1 MNPMTFRSVRART
14 LLVAASFL
22 AVSCSA
28 PEQEAMEDEEGA
40 SIDLVDRVALT
51 DAALAS
57 LELAYAT
64 AAVMTLTPTLEVPA
78 ELIPDPDRL
87 ADIGARV
94 SGRIVDVFVNTGDQ
108 VGQSDPLLA
117 IESAEVGRA
126 WADLVSA
133 RASERVA
140 RRARDRQQEL
150 LDGRVTSVRAFEE
163 AQGAWE
169 IAEAELRA
177 ALTRL
182 ASLGVAEPAEPPTN
196 PARVTL
202 YSPIA
207 GSVTARTVSLGEWV
221 EPANILLQVIDLE
234 EVWLEASVYE
244 QEMRYVDVGQQV
256 QVEVRAFPDDV
267 FLGTVERLAGV
278 LDEKT
283 RSIGVRIALANEG
296 GRLRPGMFATARIQ
310 GTHAHESREL
320 IAIPWAAVQEIDG
333 HHAVFVRAGEGV
345 FEVRSVH
352 TAERAGD
359 FVEILT
365 GLEVGDEVV
374 ADGSFLLKGQLL
386 RSELAE
392 EDEG

>member
-1 MNPMTFRSVRART
+1 MNAMTFRAFPARA
-14 LLVAASFL
+14 LLVATSLF

-28 PEQEAMEDEEGA
+28 PEPEEIEGDEGA
-40 SIDLVDRVALT
+40 GIDLTDRVALN

-57 LELAYAT
+57 LELTYAT

-78 ELIPDPDRL
+78 EVVPVPDRL
-87 ADIGARV
+87 AAIGARV
-94 SGRIVDVFVNTGDQ
+94 SGRIVDVFVNTGDR
-108 VGQSDPLLA
+108 VSRSDPLLA

-126 WADLVSA
+126 WADLVA
-133 RASERVA
+133 TRAGERVA
-140 RRARDRQQEL
+140 RRALDRQQEL

-163 AQGAWE
+163 AQGTWE
-169 IAEAELRA
+169 IAEADLRA

-182 ASLGVAEPAEPPTN
+182 ASLGVADPGEPPAN

-221 EPANILLQVIDLE
+221 EPSNILLQVIDLT

-310 GTHAHESREL
+310 GTQAREAREL

-333 HHAVFVRAGEGV
+333 RQAVFMRAGDGV
-345 FEVRSVH
+345 FEVRTVH
-352 TAERAGD
+352 TAQRVGD
-359 FVEILT
+359 LVEILT

>member
-1 MNPMTFRSVRART
+1 MNAMTFRAFPARV
-14 LLVAASFL
+14 LLVATSLF

-28 PEQEAMEDEEGA
+28 PEPEEIEGDEGA
-40 SIDLVDRVALT
+40 GIDLTDRVALN

-57 LELAYAT
+57 LELTYAT

-78 ELIPDPDRL
+78 EVVLVPDRL
-87 ADIGARV
+87 AAIGARV
-94 SGRIVDVFVNTGDQ
+94 SGRIVDVFVNTGDR
-108 VGQSDPLLA
+108 VSRRDPLLA

-126 WADLVSA
+126 WADLVA
-133 RASERVA
+133 TRAGERVA
-140 RRARDRQQEL
+140 RRALDRQQEL

-163 AQGAWE
+163 AQGTWE

-182 ASLGVAEPAEPPTN
+182 ASLGVADPGEPPTN

-207 GSVTARTVSLGEWV
+207 GSVTARTASLGEWV
-221 EPANILLQVIDLE
+221 EPSAILLQVIDLE

-310 GTHAHESREL
+310 GTHAHEAREL

-333 HHAVFVRAGEGV
+333 HQAVFVRAGDGV

>member
-1 MNPMTFRSVRART
+1 MNPMTFRSVGART
-14 LLVAASFL
+14 LIAAASLF
-22 AVSCSA
+22 AVGCSA
-28 PEQEAMEDEEGA
+28 PEPDEAEGDEGI

-51 DAALAS
+51 DDALAS
-57 LELAYAT
+57 LELTYAT
-64 AAVMTLTPTLEVPA
+64 AAVMELTPTLEVPA

-87 ADIGARV
+87 AEIGARV
-94 SGRIVDVFVNTGDQ
+94 SGRIVEVFVNTGDR
-108 VGQSDPLLA
+108 VSQSDPLLA

-126 WADLVSA
+126 WADLVAA
-133 RASERVA
+133 RAGERVA
-140 RRARDRQQEL
+140 RRALDRQQEL

-163 AQGAWE
+163 TQSAWE

-182 ASLGVAEPAEPPTN
+182 ASLGVAEPAEPPAN

-202 YSPIA
+202 FSPIA
-207 GSVTARTVSLGEWV
+207 GSVTARSVSLGQWV

-333 HHAVFVRAGEGV
+333 DQAVFVRAGDGV

>member
-1 MNPMTFRSVRART
+1 MNPRIFRSIPVRT
-14 LLVAASFL
+14 LFL
-22 AVSCSA
+22 AMSMFAVGCSA
-28 PEQEAMEDEEGA
+28 PEPEETEGA
-40 SIDLVDRVALT
+40 EGVGIDLVDRVALT
-51 DAALAS
+51 DDALAS
-57 LELAYAT
+57 LELTYAS
-64 AAVMTLTPTLEVPA
+64 AAVMELTPTLEVPA
-78 ELIPDPDRL
+78 EIVPVPDRL
-87 ADIGARV
+87 AAIGARV
-94 SGRIVDVFVNTGDQ
+94 SGRIVEVFVNTGDR
-108 VGQSDPLLA
+108 VGRSDPLLA

-163 AQGAWE
+163 AQGTWE
-169 IAEAELRA
+169 VADAELRA

-182 ASLGVAEPAEPPTN
+182 ASLGIADPGEPPAN

-202 YSPIA
+202 FSPIA
-207 GSVTARTVSLGEWV
+207 GSVTARSASLGEWV
-221 EPANILLQVIDLE
+221 EPSDILMQILDLD
-234 EVWLEASVYE
+234 EVWLEAAVYE
-244 QEMRYVDVGQQV
+244 QDMRYVDVGQQV

-267 FLGTVERLAGV
+267 FLGTVARLAGV

-283 RSIGVRIALANEG
+283 RSIGVRIVLTNEG

-310 GTHAHESREL
+310 GTHAHETRQL
-320 IAIPWAAVQEIDG
+320 IAIPWTAVQEIDG
-333 HHAVFVRAGEGV
+333 HQAVFLRAGEGV

-374 ADGSFLLKGQLL
+374 ANGSFLLKGQLL

-392 EDEG
+392 EEG

>member
-14 LLVAASFL
+14 LIAAAALF
-22 AVSCSA
+22 AVGCSA
-28 PEQEAMEDEEGA
+28 PEPDEAEGDEGI

-51 DAALAS
+51 DDALAS
-57 LELAYAT
+57 LELTYAT
-64 AAVMTLTPTLEVPA
+64 AAVMELTPTLEVPA

-87 ADIGARV
+87 AEIGARV
-94 SGRIVDVFVNTGDQ
+94 SGRIVEVFVNTGDR
-108 VGQSDPLLA
+108 VSQSDPLLA

-126 WADLVSA
+126 WADLVAA
-133 RASERVA
+133 RAGERVA
-140 RRARDRQQEL
+140 RRGLDRQQEL

-163 AQGAWE
+163 TQSAWE

-182 ASLGVAEPAEPPTN
+182 ASLGVAEPAEPPAN

-202 YSPIA
+202 FSPIA
-207 GSVTARTVSLGEWV
+207 GSVTARTVSLGQWV

-333 HHAVFVRAGEGV
+333 HQAVFVRAADGV

>member
-1 MNPMTFRSVRART
+1 MNPMISHSIAART
-14 LLVAASFL
+14 LLVATSLL
-22 AVSCSA
+22 ALSCSA
-28 PEQEAMEDEEGA
+28 PEPEETEGDEAAG
-40 SIDLVDRVALT
+40 IDLADRVSLT
-51 DAALAS
+51 ADALAS
-57 LELAYAT
+57 LDLTYAS

-78 ELIPDPDRL
+78 ELVPVPDRL
-87 ADIGARV
+87 AEIGARV
-94 SGRIVDVFVNTGDQ
+94 SGRIVDVFVNTGDR
-108 VGQSDPLLA
+108 VSRTAPLLA

-126 WADLVSA
+126 WADLVAA
-133 RASERVA
+133 RAGERVA
-140 RRARDRQQEL
+140 RRSRDRQQEL
-150 LDGRVTSVRAFEE
+150 LDGRVTSVRSAEE

-169 IAEAELRA
+169 VADAELRA

-182 ASLGVAEPAEPPTN
+182 ASLGVAEPGEPPTN

-207 GSVTARTVSLGEWV
+207 GSVTAREVSLGEWV
-221 EPANILLQVIDLE
+221 EPSDILLQVIDLE

-244 QEMRYVDVGQQV
+244 QEMRFVDVGQQV

-267 FLGTVERLAGV
+267 FLGTVERIAGV
-278 LDEKT
+278 LDERT
-283 RSIGVRIALANEG
+283 RSVGVRIALANEG

-333 HHAVFVRAGEGV
+333 HQAVFVRAGDGV

-352 TAERAGD
+352 TADRAGD
-359 FVEILT
+359 YVEIIT